1 MSFTNLTS
9 LHLWP
14 THYQNLHLF
23 TLAYTSGTTCLPWFT
38 PVAHYQHHH
47 LFTLAYTCGPLS
59 ASSPVYP
66 GLHLWPTISIITC
79 LPWLT
84 PVAHYQHHHLF
95 TLAYTCGPL
104 SASPPFAL
112 AYICDPCF
120 YPSLHLQ
127 PTSSI
132 TTCFP

>member
-59 ASSPVYP
+59 AS
-66 GLHLWPTISIITC
+66 
-79 LPWLT
+79 
-84 PVAHYQHHHLF
+84 
-95 TLAYTCGPL
+95 
-104 SASPPFAL
+104 PPFAL